1 MCNARHWNKVYATRS
16 PASLPWHQAHARQSL
31 ELIEAVAGPD
41 ARIIDVGG
49 GASTLVDE
57 LLDHGWHD
65 VTVLD
70 IASTAL
76 EIACARLGDRARAV
90 TWLQADVTKV
100 ALPAAH
106 YDVWHDRG
114 AFHFLT
120 DRAGRE
126 AYVRQVRHAV
136 RPGGHV
142 LVAAFGPDGPR
153 YCNGLPV
160 VRFSAEQL
168 HAELG
173 AAFQLVGH
181 VDEQHRTPSGG
192 TQHFVYC
199 HCLLH

>member
-1 MCNARHWNKVYATRS
+1 MANARHWNQVYATRS
-16 PASLPWHQAHARQSL
+16 AASLPWHQPQALQSL
-31 ELIEAVAGPD
+31 ALIEAVAGRD

-49 GASTLVDE
+49 GASTLVDG
-57 LLDHGWHD
+57 LLDQGWRD
-65 VTVLD
+65 LTVLD
-70 IASTAL
+70 IASAAL
-76 EIACARLGDRARAV
+76 DISCARLGERAREV
-90 TWLQADVTKV
+90 TWLQADVTTV
-100 ALPAAH
+100 ALPAAR

-114 AFHFLT
+114 VFHFLT

-126 AYVRQVRHAV
+126 AYVRQVRHCV

-142 LVAAFGPDGPR
+142 LVAAFGPGGPR

-160 VRFSAEQL
+160 VRFTAQEL

-181 VDEQHRTPSGG
+181 VEEQHRTPWGG

-199 HCLLH
+199 HCLVH

>member
-1 MCNARHWNKVYATRS
+1 MSNERHWNHVYATRS
-16 PASLPWHQAHARQSL
+16 AASLPWHQARARQSL
-31 ELIEAVAGPD
+31 ELIESVAGCD
-41 ARIIDVGG
+41 AHLIDVGG

-57 LLDHGWHD
+57 LLDHGWRD

-70 IASTAL
+70 IASAAL
-76 EIACARLGDRARAV
+76 EIACARLGERARQV
-90 TWLQADVTKV
+90 TWLQADVTTV

-114 AFHFLT
+114 VFHFLT
-120 DRAGRE
+120 DRERRA
-126 AYVRQVRHAV
+126 AYVRQVRHSV

-153 YCNGLPV
+153 HCHGLPV

-173 AAFQLVGH
+173 EAFQLVGH
-181 VDEQHRTPSGG
+181 VEEEHRTPSGG